1 MLSIVTSS
9 QLMPSGTVDQQI
21 TSRKLNTTTRFNL
34 YSRICET
41 GGRNFLMK
49 RKKLS
54 SLKLTQSSWS
64 KLVMKSHALKK
75 SPLLTLSWSREQ
87 EIGKMLPTT
96 VLRSMVI
103 SPQFTIHMRTSRSW
117 IWSLHSISIK
127 LFGLDSMMLSS
138 ENKTLPGL
146 TKPALLTTQTGN
158 KTNQTIWGTKAA
170 LKCTFLERGT
180 T

>member
-1 MLSIVTSS
+1 
-9 QLMPSGTVDQQI
+9 
-21 TSRKLNTTTRFNL
+21 
-34 YSRICET
+34 
-41 GGRNFLMK
+41 
-49 RKKLS
+49 
-54 SLKLTQSSWS
+54 
-64 KLVMKSHALKK
+64 
-75 SPLLTLSWSREQ
+75 LSWSREQ

-146 TKPALLTTQTGN
+146 TKPAL
-158 KTNQTIWGTKAA
+158 
-170 LKCTFLERGT
+170 
-180 T
+180 